1 MTAQLV
7 KRPARTALAL
17 VAWAGIAMAA
27 KGISESDEKKKE
39 LYDRVS
45 DYEKKT
51 NLILFDKDA
60 KYNPETGRID
70 GLVKI
75 PIPQF
80 LYPITDSMNNIKDS
94 PDALLKTASNIFE
107 VFTGL
112 DTDNPVNQLTPTA
125 IKPFIEAAT
134 NTNTFTKQDI
144 VSDYDKNKLPQD
156 KGAKYTTGAARF
168 LSSLT
173 GVDAP
178 IIDNFIANWSGGLG
192 KDLAKT
198 LTNNPDNQKDG
209 GGIGRIFTEGAYR
222 RFGSAGADSQ
232 YKMAVD
238 SGEKLKKQLEGY
250 SDFKNLSKEDQEKVK
265 NAIDS
270 DFKQI
275 GSALGKLERGDEV
288 KNRLSDRQAGLLQ
301 GFNSSQYIEEA
312 LKGARQVNKD
322 RLNSEND
329 YEYNEFKKEYE
340 EKSAKGEYS
349 RKSRIDAQNK
359 LKRLEVGKD
368 FTKETRDLYGLGK
381 DDLRNLIESS
391 EDGNKVLDNVIAY
404 GDALVRAGIASR
416 NKFRDRYG
424 NISLSD
430 TSRSGRS
437 GGSRSRSGTTSY
449 KMDTMSLIRGALKSS
464 RSKSSVSFNRKTATK
479 ANTRA
484 IKRLNSSKIKR

>member
-1 MTAQLV
+1 M
-7 KRPARTALAL
+7 
-17 VAWAGIAMAA
+17 
-27 KGISESDEKKKE
+27 
-39 LYDRVS
+39 
-45 DYEKKT
+45 
-51 NLILFDKDA
+51 
-60 KYNPETGRID
+60 
-70 GLVKI
+70 
-75 PIPQF
+75 
-80 LYPITDSMNNIKDS
+80 
-94 PDALLKTASNIFE
+94 
-107 VFTGL
+107 
-112 DTDNPVNQLTPTA
+112 NQLTPTA

-232 YKMAVD
+232 YKMAMD
-238 SGEKLKKQLEGY
+238 SGERLKKQLEDY

-275 GSALGKLERGDEV
+275 GSTFGKLERGDEV
-288 KNRLSDRQAGLLQ
+288 KNKLSDRQTGLLQ

-312 LKGARQVNKD
+312 LKGTKQVNKD

-329 YEYNEFKKEYE
+329 YEYNEFRKEYE
-340 EKSAKGEYS
+340 EKSTKGEYS

-368 FTKETRDLYGLGK
+368 FSKETRDLYGLGK
-381 DDLRNLIESS
+381 DDLRNLVESS

-404 GDALVRAGIASR
+404 GDALVRAGITSR

-424 NISLSD
+424 NVSLSS
-430 TSRSGRS
+430 TSSRGRS
-437 GGSRSRSGTTSY
+437 GGSRSGGTPSY

-464 RSKSSVSFNRKTATK
+464 SRGKTSISFNRKAATK